1 MMFDVDRLVIY
12 RLICHI
18 LFPSASFVYFFHFAF
33 FAFAISFVYS
43 LSFLLHA
50 SLSISFLVFIYTF
63 LSLLACL
70 HCSVSCS
77 FHQRLLCGL
86 GFLIVVASFTAI

>member
-18 LFPSASFVYFFHFAF
+18 LFSSASFVYFFHFAI

-43 LSFLLHA
+43 LTFLLHA
-50 SLSISFLVFIYTF
+50 SLSISFLIF
-63 LSLLACL
+63 LYIFLNLLACL
-70 HCSVSCS
+70 LSFVSCS
-77 FHQRLLCGL
+77 FHQCLLCEL
-86 GFLIVVASFTAI
+86 DFLIDVNSFIVI